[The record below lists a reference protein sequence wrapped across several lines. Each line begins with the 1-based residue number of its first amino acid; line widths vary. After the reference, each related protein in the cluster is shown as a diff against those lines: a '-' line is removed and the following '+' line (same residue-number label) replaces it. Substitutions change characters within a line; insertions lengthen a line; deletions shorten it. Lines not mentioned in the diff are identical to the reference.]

1 VPIAGSILHPVGAPI
16 RVLVADDHPVYLD
29 GLAAAL
35 DAAPDFDV
43 VAKCRDAGEVLERID
58 AVAPDVAVLDL
69 HMPERGAQAVLE
81 SLSGGERGCAVLVLT
96 VELDGAAVH
105 ECLSLGASGYLS
117 KDVGAGEIGR
127 AIRTVAEGGSYLSS
141 KAQASV
147 TAELQARRANT
158 PELLSPRETEIL
170 GLLAAGASAPEIAD
184 QLHLSRSTVKT
195 YLHHLYEKL
204 GVSDRAAAVAV
215 GLRRGLIG

>member
-1 VPIAGSILHPVGAPI
+1 VGGPI
-16 RVLVADDHPVYLD
+16 RVLIADDHPVYLD
-29 GLAAAL
+29 GLAAAI
-35 DAAPDFDV
+35 AATPDFEV
-43 VAKCRDAGEVLERID
+43 VATCRDGREALERID

-69 HMPERGAQAVLE
+69 HMPEPGAHAVLE
-81 SLSGGERGCAVLVLT
+81 RLAARERRCAVLVLT

-105 ECLSLGASGYLS
+105 DCLSLGASGYLS
-117 KDVGAGEIGR
+117 KDVGAPEICQ
-127 AIRTVAEGGSYLSS
+127 AIRTVADGGSYLSS

-147 TAELQARRANT
+147 TAELQTRRVNT
-158 PELLSPRETEIL
+158 PELLTPRETEIL
-170 GLLAAGASAPEIAD
+170 GLLAAGASAPEIAS
-184 QLHLSRSTVKT
+184 QLHLSPSTVKT